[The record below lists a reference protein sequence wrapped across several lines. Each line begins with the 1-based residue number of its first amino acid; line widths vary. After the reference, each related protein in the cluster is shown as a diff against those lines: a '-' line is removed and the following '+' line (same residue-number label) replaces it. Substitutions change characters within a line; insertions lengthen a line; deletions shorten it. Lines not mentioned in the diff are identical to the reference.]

1 MAAFRNQVHT
11 GSPSEDLCSRVSIQ
25 SFAMSGSGAMSTRA
39 IAQFFTASEVSNAHE
54 ARRRSSGECGALSL
68 SLSLSLLGRAASSA
82 DGVSLGKA
90 SAEQGREFCRE
101 ATHKNP
107 LTGTFLKFSE
117 TDDVRDMSAV
127 GSLSQ
132 GQRGRERLAVVPGR
146 AGSVANCD

>member
-1 MAAFRNQVHT
+1 MSAA
-11 GSPSEDLCSRVSIQ
+11 LCR
-25 SFAMSGSGAMSTRA
+25 
-39 IAQFFTASEVSNAHE
+39 
-54 ARRRSSGECGALSL
+54 SL
-68 SLSLSLLGRAASSA
+68 SLSLSLRKGCFER
-82 DGVSLGKA
+82 GVSLGKA